1 MKYPTGQQAYEADLE
16 RYPTYH
22 DGSPRP
28 GWEKLPALARMIWK
42 ACAVDRT
49 KGEKRCVSQS

>member
-1 MKYPTGQQAYEADLE
+1 MKYPIGQQAYEADLK

-28 GWEKLPALARMIWK
+28 AWEKLPALARMIWK
-42 ACAVDRT
+42 ACATLAALLDD
-49 KGEKRCVSQS
+49 GEGER